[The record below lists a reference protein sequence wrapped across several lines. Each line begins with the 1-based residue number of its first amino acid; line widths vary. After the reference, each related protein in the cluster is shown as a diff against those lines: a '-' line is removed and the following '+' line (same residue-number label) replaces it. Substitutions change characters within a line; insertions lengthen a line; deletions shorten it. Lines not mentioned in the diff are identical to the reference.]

1 MDEYIKS
8 NFEEPL
14 LFRTCEKLVYDN
26 AINDGSLWLRSAHYY
41 RSKETDIARR
51 DGSEGVNFTP
61 HTFPLKFNK
70 KECTIASIEGDG
82 SIGCEIIKCYILSLH
97 GTGIRSD
104 VKRDFGDHTFGIKSL
119 YKLSNDILYQA
130 QKQVDLIAHRYGQV
144 AYQYTPLTL
153 SKNPNS
159 TAIALSNNVFL
170 KSQNTE
176 ILRKA
181 PVPPFIYQDEW
192 RVAIF
197 VKDYIDSDEQA
208 ILKINVDPEC
218 FFGYS
223 T

>member
-1 MDEYIKS
+1 M
-8 NFEEPL
+8 
-14 LFRTCEKLVYDN
+14 
-26 AINDGSLWLRSAHYY
+26 
-41 RSKETDIARR
+41 
-51 DGSEGVNFTP
+51 
-61 HTFPLKFNK
+61 
-70 KECTIASIEGDG
+70 
-82 SIGCEIIKCYILSLH
+82 
-97 GTGIRSD
+97 
-104 VKRDFGDHTFGIKSL
+104 KRDFGDHTFGIKSL